1 MTNNNFIAVVEISP
15 LLFFYTLQNNL
26 KEMIGMPIIIKYLP
40 KGTSKEE
47 IKTIRKMC
55 KTSGDKLILMISGY
69 QDIKENLC
77 EFIKSRKI

>member
-1 MTNNNFIAVVEISP
+1 
-15 LLFFYTLQNNL
+15 
-26 KEMIGMPIIIKYLP
+26 MPIIIKYLP

-55 KTSGDKLILMISGY
+55 KASGDKLILMISGD